1 MQKLT
6 SDDKKYIIECLAK
19 QFGRDEESL
28 RIEYTGRGIYG
39 KACYGIITDS
49 PDELIE
55 EAESQGLTGALTD
68 GIGMSSTIVYW
79 QNIND

>member
-28 RIEYTGRGIYG
+28 RIEYSGRGMLG
-39 KACYGIITDS
+39 KTCYGIITDS

-68 GIGMSSTIVYW
+68 EMGMSTIAYW
-79 QNIND
+79 QHVK

>member
-28 RIEYTGRGIYG
+28 RIEYSGRGMLG
-39 KACYGIITDS
+39 KTCYGIITDS

-68 GIGMSSTIVYW
+68 EMGMSTIVYW
-79 QNIND
+79 Q

>member
-28 RIEYTGRGIYG
+28 RIEYTGRGMYG
-39 KACYGIITDS
+39 KACCGIITDS

-68 GIGMSSTIVYW
+68 EMGMSTIVYW
-79 QNIND
+79 Q

>member
-28 RIEYTGRGIYG
+28 RIEYSGRGMLG
-39 KACYGIITDS
+39 KTCYGIITDS

-68 GIGMSSTIVYW
+68 EMGMSTIVYW
-79 QNIND
+79 QHVK